1 MITTTN
7 PARNDSYGSTRRA
20 VQRGSLSWV
29 SDLGLF
35 GPDSVTWRVHAEP
48 ILLLSAPRALLLQAL
63 HPRAIA
69 GVMQNSD
76 FKNDPWGRLQRTINY
91 VATVV
96 YGTTAQAE
104 AAGRHV
110 RGIHATMT
118 ARDTAT
124 GEEFRLDQP
133 DLLRWVHVTE
143 VDSFVTT
150 AQRAGVALTAS
161 EVDRYYDEQRR
172 AAALVGLD
180 PATIPATAAEVADFY
195 RDQRP
200 ELRTTDDAMDVMRF
214 LVSPPLPYGLG
225 LTPVRLAWWGFS
237 ALGVGLLPRWARR
250 MYRLPG
256 LPTTDISATASA
268 YTLRRVLKTLPRKAV
283 EGPIFKSAMARAAKA
298 TATG

>member
-1 MITTTN
+1 M
-7 PARNDSYGSTRRA
+7 
-20 VQRGSLSWV
+20 

-48 ILLLSAPRALLLQAL
+48 ILFLSAPRALLLQAL

-76 FKNDPWGRLQRTINY
+76 FKNDPWGRLQRTVTY

-104 AAGRHV
+104 AAARHV
-110 RGIHATMT
+110 RAVHASMT
-118 ARDTAT
+118 AIDGET
-124 GEEFRLDQP
+124 GEEFRVDSP
-133 DLLRWVHVTE
+133 ELLRWVHVTE
-143 VDSFVTT
+143 VDSFATT
-150 AQRAGVALTAS
+150 AQRAGLALSA
-161 EVDRYYDEQRR
+161 EEIDQYYTEQRR
-172 AAALVGLD
+172 AAALIGLD
-180 PATIPATAAEVADFY
+180 PSSVPGTAADVADFY
-195 RDQRP
+195 ADYRP
-200 ELRTTDDAMDVMRF
+200 QLRTTPEALDVMRF

-225 LTPVRLAWWGFS
+225 LTPVRIAFWGFS

-268 YTLRRVLKTLPRKAV
+268 YTLRRIMRALPHRAF
-283 EGPIFKSAMARAAKA
+283 EGPIFRSAMARAARA
-298 TATG
+298 AG

>member
-1 MITTTN
+1 MWH
-7 PARNDSYGSTRRA
+7 ARK
-20 VQRGSLSWV
+20 V
-29 SDLGLF
+29 SGDLGLF

-48 ILLLSAPRALLLQAL
+48 VLLLSAPRALLLQAL
-63 HPRAIA
+63 HPRAVA

-76 FKNDPWGRLQRTINY
+76 FKHDPWGRLQRTINY

-110 RGIHATMT
+110 RAIHASMT
-118 ARDTAT
+118 AIDPQT
-124 GEEFRLDQP
+124 GAEFRLDRP
-133 DLLRWVHVTE
+133 ELLRWVHVTE
-143 VDSFVTT
+143 IDSFITT
-150 AQRAGVALTAS
+150 AQRAGLALSA
-161 EVDRYYDEQRR
+161 EDVDRYYTEQRR

-180 PATIPATAAEVADFY
+180 PATVPGTAAEVADFY
-195 RDQRP
+195 AGQRAQ
-200 ELRTTDDAMDVMRF
+200 LRTTDESLEVLKF
-214 LVSPPLPYGLG
+214 LVSPPLPYRLG

-237 ALGVGLLPRWARR
+237 AVGVGLLPRWARR

-268 YTLRRVLKTLPRKAV
+268 YTLRRVLQALPRRAV

-298 TATG
+298 TA